1 LCHKIN
7 GVNRRCEALYYHS
20 IQENDQTRHNLINE
34 IQKAINGEYSAI
46 ICYEELSKLA
56 QTREQRDQIL
66 EIQQDEKRH
75 FKEFAKIY
83 NKLTDRKPVPKLIEE
98 CPKSFTEGLAAA
110 FKDEQETVDFY
121 LDIAGKAGNE
131 SIKETF
137 RRAAADE
144 QQHAVWFLYYLSLP
158 PIGRFQRQTA
168 ETYGAKGALNS
179 PSLTLPKM
187 LTFAMQDEYLAQKR
201 YDLII
206 NKFGD
211 VRTFSRIQQAELRHI
226 YALQTLFQR
235 YGIQIPEDESY
246 LFATVPDTIKNAYA
260 SGVQGEI
267 DNIAMYN
274 TFLSYSLP
282 ADIQAVFINL
292 RNASLNHL
300 EAFERGLSRG

>member
-1 LCHKIN
+1 M
-7 GVNRRCEALYYHS
+7 YYHS
-20 IQENDQTRHNLINE
+20 FHENDQSRQNLINE

-46 ICYEELSKLA
+46 ICYDELSKLA
-56 QTREQRDQIL
+56 KTREQREQIL

-75 FKEFAKIY
+75 FKEFTKIY
-83 NKLTDRKPVPKLIEE
+83 KKLTDRKPVPKLIEE
-98 CPKSFTEGLAAA
+98 CPKSLTKGLAAA
-110 FKDEQETVDFY
+110 FKDEQVTVDFY
-121 LDIAGKAGNE
+121 LDIAGKADNE

-137 RRAAADE
+137 RRAASDE

-158 PIGRFQRQTA
+158 AMDRFNRQTSEA
-168 ETYGAKGALNS
+168 YGAKGALNS
-179 PSLTLPKM
+179 PSLTLPQM
-187 LTFAMQDEYLAQKR
+187 LTFAMEDEYLAQRR
-201 YDLII
+201 YDLIL

-246 LFATVPDTIKNAYA
+246 LFATVRDTIKNAYA

-274 TFLSYSLP
+274 TFLGYNLP

-300 EAFERGLSRG
+300 EAFERGFAALNKMLFSH